1 VSRVVE
7 NRLVP
12 LCVKY
17 QFAFGRQD
25 GRISLQQYPLDE
37 VTEVFGWQYLIA
49 INQLFEIV
57 AGARRRIDQIV
68 HVLSAYQVQFG
79 LQQRV
84 LVVDF
89 GCSLWY
95 GDQTA
100 QICLVRARHHQAVQQ
115 PVGKKHLQCA
125 RFWGGLDW
133 SAYER
138 AIRVEQNGQWTP
150 LDRSRRLLHCGREL

>member
-12 LCVKY
+12 FRVKY

-25 GRISLQQYPLDE
+25 SRVSLQQYPLDE
-37 VTEVFGWQYLIA
+37 VTEIFGWQYLIA
-49 INQLFEIV
+49 VNQLFEIV
-57 AGARRRIDQIV
+57 AGARRRVDQIV
-68 HVLSAYQVQFG
+68 HVLSAYQVQVS

-89 GCSLWY
+89 GRRLWY

-100 QICLVRARHHQAVQQ
+100 QIRLVRARHHQAVQQ
-115 PVGKKHLQCA
+115 PVGQKHLKCA
-125 RFWGGLDW
+125 RFWGDLDW
-133 SAYER
+133 SADER
-138 AIRVEQNGQWTP
+138 AVSVEQNEQWTP
-150 LDRSRRLLHCGREL
+150 LDRSRRSLQC